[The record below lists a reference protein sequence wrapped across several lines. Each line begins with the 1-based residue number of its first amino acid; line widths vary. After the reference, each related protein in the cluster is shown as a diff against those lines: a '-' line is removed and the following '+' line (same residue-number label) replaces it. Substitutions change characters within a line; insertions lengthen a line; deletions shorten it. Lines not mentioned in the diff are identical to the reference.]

1 MANVFYT
8 LHVGISG
15 VDDTDDAWAIVE
27 APITVASDTNGMI

>member
-15 VDDTDDAWAIVE
+15 VDDTWAIVE